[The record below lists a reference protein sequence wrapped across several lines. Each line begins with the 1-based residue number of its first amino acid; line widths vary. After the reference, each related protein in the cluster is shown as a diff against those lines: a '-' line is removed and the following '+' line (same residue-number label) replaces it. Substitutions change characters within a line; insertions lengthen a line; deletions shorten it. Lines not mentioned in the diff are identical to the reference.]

1 MSKFQFR
8 GRDNNGQSVQGVLEV
23 NSLDA
28 AMAQLMSR
36 GITPI
41 AIEPAKPASGLD
53 IDVNQIFGPQK
64 VKPKD
69 LIMLTRQ
76 MYTITKA
83 GLPLIRGIRGLV
95 ASMTHPT
102 LKKALDEIAGDLE
115 TGMQLSAAMTRH
127 SDIFGNLYINM
138 VRVGED
144 SGQLE
149 AVFNQLS
156 EYLERDLETKKRI
169 KSALR
174 YPSFV
179 LVALTVAL
187 SVVNIFVIPAF
198 AKMFSQF
205 KAELPLPTKILI
217 GTSNFFVDYWPYLLV
232 AVVAAIIGF
241 REYTK
246 TDKGA
251 VWWGEAKLKIPLVGD
266 ILRRALMA
274 RYSRS
279 FALMLKSGVP
289 LPQAL
294 ELSAKAIDNAFLAGK
309 IREIKAGVERGD
321 SLLRTHNA
329 SDMFTPLVL
338 QMIAVGEESGQVE
351 ELLQEVSGFYEREVD
366 YDVQTLSDR
375 IEPIMIVIMAGFV
388 MVLALGIFLPLWE
401 MYNVQNG

>member
-8 GRDNNGQSVQGVLEV
+8 GRDNNGQSVQGVLDV
-23 NSLDA
+23 GSIDLA
-28 AMAQLMSR
+28 AAQLSNR
-36 GITPI
+36 GITPTS
-41 AIEPAKPASGLD
+41 IEPSKGDGASF
-53 IDVNQIFGPQK
+53 DVSQIFGPEK
-64 VKPKD
+64 VKPDD

-83 GLPLIRGIRGLV
+83 GLPLIRGIRGLM
-95 ASMTHPT
+95 ASMRHPR
-102 LKKALDEIAGDLE
+102 LKTALDEIANDLE
-115 TGMQLSAAMTRH
+115 TGMQLSTAMVRH
-127 SDIFGNLYINM
+127 DDVFDNLYINM

-149 AVFNQLS
+149 AVFQQLG
-156 EYLERDLETKKRI
+156 EYLERDQETRKRI

-179 LVALTVAL
+179 LIALLVAMA
-187 SVVNIFVIPAF
+187 VVNIFVIPAF
-198 AKMFSQF
+198 ADMFSRFEAQ
-205 KAELPLPTKILI
+205 LPLPTRILL
-217 GTSNFFVDYWPYLLV
+217 GTSEFFVNYWPYILLV
-232 AVVAAIIGF
+232 LIGALVAF
-241 REYTK
+241 KEYLK
-246 TDKGA
+246 TEDGS
-251 VWWGEAKLKIPLVGD
+251 VWWGEFKLKIPLIGD
-266 ILRRALMA
+266 ILSRAMMA

-294 ELSAKAIDNAFLAGK
+294 ELCAKAIDNNYLAGK
-309 IREIKAGVERGD
+309 IREIKSGVERGD

-329 SDMFTPLVL
+329 SEMFTPLVL

-351 ELLQEVSGFYEREVD
+351 ELLKEVSGFYEREVD

-388 MVLALGIFLPLWE
+388 MILALGIFLPMWE
-401 MYNVQNG
+401 MYNIQKT

>member
-8 GRDNNGQSVQGVLEV
+8 GRDNNGQSIQGVLDV
-23 NSLDA
+23 GSIDLA
-28 AMAQLMSR
+28 AAQLSNR

-41 AIEPAKPASGLD
+41 SIEPAAAEGVSFDLSEL
-53 IDVNQIFGPQK
+53 FGPEK
-64 VKPKD
+64 VQPDD

-83 GLPLIRGIRGLV
+83 GLPLIRGIRGLM
-95 ASMTHPT
+95 ASMRHPR
-102 LKKALDEIAGDLE
+102 LKAALDDIANDLE
-115 TGMQLSAAMTRH
+115 TGMQLSTAMVRH
-127 SDIFGNLYINM
+127 DDVFDNLYINM

-149 AVFNQLS
+149 AVFQQLS
-156 EYLERDLETKKRI
+156 EYLERDQETKKRI
-169 KSALR
+169 KAALR

-179 LVALTVAL
+179 LIALMIAMA
-187 SVVNIFVIPAF
+187 VVNIFVIPAF
-198 AKMFSQF
+198 ADMFSRFEAQ
-205 KAELPLPTKILI
+205 LPLPTRILL
-217 GTSNFFVDYWPYLLV
+217 GTSEFFVNYWPYMLV
-232 AVVAAIIGF
+232 VLIGAVVAF
-241 REYTK
+241 KKYVK
-246 TDKGA
+246 TDEGS
-251 VWWGEAKLKIPLVGD
+251 VWWGEFKLKIPMIGD
-266 ILRRALMA
+266 ILSRALMA

-294 ELSAKAIDNAFLAGK
+294 ELCAKAIDNNYLAGK
-309 IREIKAGVERGD
+309 IREIKSGVERGD

-329 SDMFTPLVL
+329 SEMFTPLVL

-351 ELLQEVSGFYEREVD
+351 ELLKEVSGFYEREVD

-388 MVLALGIFLPLWE
+388 MVLALGIFLPMWE
-401 MYNVQNG
+401 MYNIQKA